1 MIYLTFDLYAS
12 LRYKSNL
19 MGVPRQL
26 TERQMKFAQLLIFG
40 DKEGNPLSASESA
53 YRAGYRTRPRQSAA
67 ELKNKKI
74 YPLVANYID
83 ELREDVIEKYGINYQ
98 KHLQDLGKLR
108 DKSSKLNQMSAAI
121 NAEKT
126 RGQVGGL
133 NVERKLIKLDIDYD
147 KLTPKELKAMLDSM
161 YKDDNKPIK
170 NVTPEPETI
179 ESEEEKV
186 LEKNSSES

>member
-1 MIYLTFDLYAS
+1 MPKAPT
-12 LRYKSNL
+12 
-19 MGVPRQL
+19 L
-26 TERQMKFAQLLIFG
+26 TERQMKFAQFLIFG
-40 DKEGNPLSASESA
+40 DKDGNPLSASEAA

-67 ELKNKKI
+67 EMKNKKI

-108 DKSSKLNQMSAAI
+108 DKSSKLHQMSAAI

-133 NVERKLIKLDIDYD
+133 NVERKLIKLDIDYE

>member
-1 MIYLTFDLYAS
+1 MQYL
-12 LRYKSNL
+12 
-19 MGVPRQL
+19 VQL
-26 TERQMKFAQLLIFG
+26 
-40 DKEGNPLSASESA
+40 
-53 YRAGYRTRPRQSAA
+53 
-67 ELKNKKI
+67 KKI

>member
-1 MIYLTFDLYAS
+1 
-12 LRYKSNL
+12 
-19 MGVPRQL
+19 
-26 TERQMKFAQLLIFG
+26 
-40 DKEGNPLSASESA
+40 
-53 YRAGYRTRPRQSAA
+53 
-67 ELKNKKI
+67 
-74 YPLVANYID
+74 
-83 ELREDVIEKYGINYQ
+83 
-98 KHLQDLGKLR
+98 
-108 DKSSKLNQMSAAI
+108 MSAAI

-170 NVTPEPETI
+170 NVTPEPEII

>member
-1 MIYLTFDLYAS
+1 
-12 LRYKSNL
+12 
-19 MGVPRQL
+19 
-26 TERQMKFAQLLIFG
+26 
-40 DKEGNPLSASESA
+40 
-53 YRAGYRTRPRQSAA
+53 
-67 ELKNKKI
+67 
-74 YPLVANYID
+74 
-83 ELREDVIEKYGINYQ
+83 
-98 KHLQDLGKLR
+98 
-108 DKSSKLNQMSAAI
+108 MSAAI

-133 NVERKLIKLDIDYD
+133 NVERKLIKLDIDYEN
-147 KLTPKELKAMLDSM
+147 LTPKELKAMLDSM